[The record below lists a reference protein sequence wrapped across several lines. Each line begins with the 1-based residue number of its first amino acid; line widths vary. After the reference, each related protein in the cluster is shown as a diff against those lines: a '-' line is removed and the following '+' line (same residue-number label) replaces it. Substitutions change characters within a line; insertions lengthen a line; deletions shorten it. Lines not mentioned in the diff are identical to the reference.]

1 MRVLLINYL
10 LIVFYEIYNKSTFKI
25 KRNLL
30 KTNLVKKKKKKKI
43 SFLKKKNKKNNK

>member
-30 KTNLVKKKKKKKI
+30 KTNIVKKKKI
-43 SFLKKKNKKNNK
+43 SFFKKKNKKNNK